1 MPSKESTLK
10 RKSSSGGGGGGGS
23 HHHKSNKKAKP
34 AVVEKEGSSSS
45 QQKRALKKERQS
57 HRKHADV
64 VEEAKRLWN
73 SLRVKTNTPD
83 DITKL
88 MDQVMTLIVGKIPEI
103 SLQHDASRVVQAAIQ
118 FGSTE
123 QRQVILDELIA
134 PSDKNDSSNNNNTSL
149 PELAKIQYAH
159 FLVLKLIK
167 YCARDDKAVKKIVKV
182 CFCV

>member
-1 MPSKESTLK
+1 MPLKESTLK
-10 RKSSSGGGGGGGS
+10 RKSSSGGGGGSS
-23 HHHKSNKKAKP
+23 HHHKSSKKAKP
-34 AVVEKEGSSSS
+34 AVVEKEGSSS

-88 MDQVMTLIVGKIPEI
+88 MDQVMALIVGKIPEI

-134 PSDKNDSSNNNNTSL
+134 PPSDKNDSSNNNNTSL